1 MSFQERFKG
10 KITLMTKNGPNELLS
25 QVQTSIPKYTEP
37 AISSKIPSKPM
48 KLPLQTYNPKYPP
61 TSSEKP
67 KPPSLS
73 TNPFLIQNPYPTPNP
88 REDGENQHSHGDLN
102 NFQAHYLKGSP
113 SIKTPI
119 RSSKDI
125 LLSNSRNIVNEST
138 HDSNKPVHDS
148 DQHRQPSLDRGIQ
161 MNRKSNTANGA
172 IDIGSDLK
180 YKPYTYKD
188 YAEIQK
194 TANSTLQRGLGP
206 NINTEDWLIKK
217 EKIDKMNNFSQYVK
231 LFNSKKISDEPR
243 LVDRDFDEKI
253 NSNLKSKR
261 EKAMDFAKNIP
272 KPMIIAPKRKKEED
286 TTNTNKQEF
295 KDELELLEH
304 QHLKLLNEIESL
316 NNNNGKQQ
324 GKKK

>member
-1 MSFQERFKG
+1 
-10 KITLMTKNGPNELLS
+10 
-25 QVQTSIPKYTEP
+25 
-37 AISSKIPSKPM
+37 
-48 KLPLQTYNPKYPP
+48 
-61 TSSEKP
+61 
-67 KPPSLS
+67 
-73 TNPFLIQNPYPTPNP
+73 
-88 REDGENQHSHGDLN
+88 
-102 NFQAHYLKGSP
+102 
-113 SIKTPI
+113 
-119 RSSKDI
+119 
-125 LLSNSRNIVNEST
+125 
-138 HDSNKPVHDS
+138 
-148 DQHRQPSLDRGIQ
+148 

-243 LVDRDFDEKI
+243 FERDFDDKI
-253 NSNLKSKR
+253 NNNSKSKR
-261 EKAMDFAKNIP
+261 EKALDFAKNIP
-272 KPMIIAPKRKKEED
+272 KPMIIAPKRRKEED
-286 TTNTNKQEF
+286 AKKTENPEF

-316 NNNNGKQQ
+316 NNNKQ
-324 GKKK
+324 GNKKN